1 VTELASDSGER
12 PRVLL
17 VGDVAARPYG
27 MERALSR
34 AGFHVIE
41 AAAPAQGPDETSGR
55 PDVAVVTAGDADASL
70 GLLVQAL
77 HAAWGGQVPLLAVLG
92 SPDREG
98 PARAL
103 GLGADDA
110 LASPVH
116 LPELCARVE
125 TRARRRVGDRVIANG
140 RVQEL
145 LLDLIEHAWVD
156 RRPAEVLEVLA
167 ERVGRT
173 LPRWEAA
180 FVLVQ
185 DPAGGARIVAGTR
198 GVTSRDIRLDIERY
212 PELAE
217 ALRTGRAVVVPDV
230 QSDPL
235 FEAARRRWSYEGTEV
250 PIRAVAALPMT
261 VADRLV
267 GVLLLRTREAGA
279 RLSATEEIFVMQ
291 VARAAARVVDAD
303 RRAPAESAEGRAN
316 DPLTGLPTTD
326 ALDQR
331 ILEESERAKRYSLS
345 FSLVL
350 LDVDQQDAL
359 NQRLGRPT
367 GDRLLAELG
376 RMLQAEVRASDF
388 VARYGGD
395 EFALVLAETGSHGAR
410 ELVHRLR
417 ARLGAESFAGLPPG
431 ERPRVAAG
439 IVAFPHPAVE
449 ETSDLLVLLEAA
461 LRRGKGQVE
470 ERIGVAE

>member
-1 VTELASDSGER
+1 VPSASER

-17 VGDVAARPYG
+17 LGDASARPYG

-34 AGFHVIE
+34 AGFHVTE
-41 AAAPAQGPDETSGR
+41 ASGPMQGPNETGGK
-55 PDVAVVTAGDADASL
+55 PDVAVVTTPEADSTL
-70 GLLVQAL
+70 GTLLQAL
-77 HAAWGGQVPLLAVLG
+77 NAAWAGQVPLIAVLG

-125 TRARRRVGDRVIANG
+125 ARARRRLGDRAGGNG

-145 LLDLIEHAWVD
+145 LLDLIGHVRTDHRA
-156 RRPAEVLEVLA
+156 PEVLEALA
-167 ERVGRT
+167 ERLGRA
-173 LPRWEAA
+173 LPRWEAS
-180 FVLVQ
+180 FVLAEENA
-185 DPAGGARIVAGTR
+185 PTGLIVAGT
-198 GVTSRDIRLDIERY
+198 GGAASRDLRLEVDRY

-217 ALRTGRAVVVPDV
+217 TLRTGRPVVVPDV
-230 QSDPL
+230 HTDPL
-235 FEAARRRWSYEGTEV
+235 FEAARRRWMYERSEPSVRG
-250 PIRAVAALPMT
+250 VAAFPM
-261 VADRLV
+261 AGDHLI
-267 GVLLLRTREAGA
+267 GALMLRTKEPGA
-279 RLSATEEIFVMQ
+279 RLAPTEEMFAVQ
-291 VARAAARVVDAD
+291 VARAAARVLEVDLRAPSANG
-303 RRAPAESAEGRAN
+303 APAETT
-316 DPLTGLPTTD
+316 DPLTGLPDTD
-326 ALDQR
+326 ALDRKIAQEA
-331 ILEESERAKRYSLS
+331 LRAKRYSLS

-350 LDVDQQDAL
+350 LDVDQQAGV
-359 NQRLGRPT
+359 NNRLGRAA

-376 RMLQAEVRASDF
+376 RMLQQEVRASDF

-395 EFALVLAETGSHGAR
+395 EFALVLAETGAHGAR

-417 ARLGAESFAGLPPG
+417 GRLAVESFAGLPPG
-431 ERPRVAAG
+431 EAPHVSAG

-449 ETSDLLVLLEAA
+449 DTGDLLVLLEAA
-461 LRRGKGQVE
+461 LRRGKAQLE

>member
-1 VTELASDSGER
+1 VSDPITDPAER

-17 VGDVAARPYG
+17 LGDASARPYG

-34 AGFHVIE
+34 AGFHVAE
-41 AAAPAQGPDETSGR
+41 AAGPMEGPVAGK
-55 PDVAVVTAGDADASL
+55 PDVAVVTTAEADAAL
-70 GLLVQAL
+70 GTLLQAL
-77 HAAWGGQVPLLAVLG
+77 NAAWGGQVPLVVVLG

-110 LASPVH
+110 LLSPVH

-125 TRARRRVGDRVIANG
+125 ARARRRLGDRAGGNG

-145 LLDLIEHAWVD
+145 LLDLIEHARTESAAD
-156 RRPAEVLEVLA
+156 VLEALA

-173 LPRWEAA
+173 LPRWEVA
-180 FVLVQ
+180 FVLAEENEPMGRV
-185 DPAGGARIVAGTR
+185 VAGT
-198 GVTSRDIRLDIERY
+198 GGAVSRDVRLDVERY

-217 ALRTGRAVVVPDV
+217 ALRTGRPVVVPDV
-230 QSDPL
+230 QTDPL
-235 FEAARRRWSYEGTEV
+235 FEAARRRWSYERSEPGV
-250 PIRAVAALPMT
+250 RGVAAFPMT
-261 VADRLV
+261 SARVLGA
-267 GVLLLRTREAGA
+267 LLLRTREPGA
-279 RLSATEEIFVMQ
+279 RLSGAEEAFAIQ
-291 VARAAARVVDAD
+291 AARAAARVVDASL
-303 RRAPAESAEGRAN
+303 RAPSADGERKT

-326 ALDQR
+326 ALDSR
-331 ILEESERAKRYSLS
+331 IAEEAQRAKRYSLS

-350 LDVDQQDAL
+350 LDVDEQAAL
-359 NQRLGRPT
+359 NARLGRT
-367 GDRLLAELG
+367 MGDQLLAGLG
-376 RMLQAEVRASDF
+376 RMLQEQVRASDF

-395 EFALVLAETGSHGAR
+395 GFALVLAETGSHGAR

-417 ARLGAESFAGLPPG
+417 GKLAVESFAGLPPG
-431 ERPRVAAG
+431 ERPRVSAG

-449 ETSDLLVLLEAA
+449 ETGDLLVLLEAA